1 MKYGNKQQIVQG
13 NLEDLKMS
21 DRAEVV
27 YENWA
32 SIWNT
37 YKNTDKVAP
46 LRNSIQKAF
55 YSKK

>member
-1 MKYGNKQQIVQG
+1 
-13 NLEDLKMS
+13 MS

-46 LRNSIQKAF
+46 LRNSIKKAF
-55 YSKK
+55 YSSYHLIQSDLSLA